1 MVTGV
6 DVKGQMFRHSAT
18 VLMLESSDC
27 AFLCKSQP
35 ELDGSILVEFDYP
48 QADSTRRVSQARVI
62 SNHADAE
69 SGFYK
74 VVVELENPQ
83 SVKVTPDQI
92 GPQIAVSEQALPPF
106 SISGAEV
113 ESNPA
118 TIPLELY
125 SLPKPDMIPQ
135 TLPRPNRENAATFV
149 FESRDFVPKPQA
161 EDPGAIH
168 EAVKSAV
175 ASEIE
180 QQMHLLKS
188 WFSSEMGKAVPAID
202 SSNMEKMIGEAVE
215 KQVSAN
221 YPTSIQALN
230 ADVARQ
236 VGDRIAESQD
246 LRNALET
253 MAKQFFEEQS
263 ELSRAAGVRIE
274 QELSSR
280 AATILQSFEQ
290 SISEME
296 ARIDSGPA
304 RIEQELSS
312 RAATILRSFEKSIEE
327 MEARIDGAR
336 TDMEATLTRTQALN
350 QEAMEG
356 MRPVREALE
365 QLNNAERNGIEKFQK
380 LAAAQ
385 LNMGAAQFQNQLN
398 KISAERAAQ
407 FVMEMENHLTPHR
420 QRAEETLEKLGAVL
434 QLVQGTVRVQQ
445 ERLAE
450 QSRIAAAN
458 FEKEIKALLLR
469 LAGSA

>member
-1 MVTGV
+1 MTLFFPNPKSRTVEAIIVSSRAVKLMVTGV

-18 VLMLESSDC
+18 VLMLEDGDC
-27 AFLCKSQP
+27 AFLCKCQP

-106 SISGAEV
+106 SISGTEV

-118 TIPLELY
+118 TTPLELY

-253 MAKQFFEEQS
+253 MAKKFFEEQS
-263 ELSRAAGVRIE
+263 ELSRATGVRIE

-290 SISEME
+290 SIAEME
-296 ARIDSGPA
+296 
-304 RIEQELSS
+304 
-312 RAATILRSFEKSIEE
+312 T
-327 MEARIDGAR
+327 RIDGAR
-336 TDMEATLTRTQALN
+336 TDVEATLTRTQALN

-356 MRPVREALE
+356 MRSVREALE
-365 QLNNAERNGIEKFQK
+365 QLNNAERNGVEKFQK

-385 LNMGAAQFQNQLN
+385 LNMGAAQFENQLN

-420 QRAEETLEKLGAVL
+420 QSAEETLGKLGAVL